1 VRLATPVNDDEPA
14 QAFRVAAFALVIAT
28 VAIAYVAFREGAG
41 FLPLPHNITKL
52 FFWMVIPLAVLMVQ
66 KRGDVGAALH
76 GIGIRRFKVSS
87 LLPGLAALL
96 AAGSTLIAYGVR
108 LPANFVVSALA
119 LSAIIAPLAEELL
132 FRGYL
137 VNGLVASGLGPVRA
151 FIIGGLLFGLA
162 HLGNVWHAGPSTMA
176 LEIGI
181 TAAGGILFGWT
192 MLRFEGALV
201 AAFAFHAGLNLPWDA
216 FGVDSTAIG
225 GTAGNV
231 ARAAGIAAGILTVL
245 LFTRRPKSR

>member
-1 VRLATPVNDDEPA
+1 MRLATPVNDDEPA

-87 LLPGLAALL
+87 MLPGLAALL

-137 VNGLVASGLGPVRA
+137 VNGPRPGSRLHHRRFAVWPGASGQ
-151 FIIGGLLFGLA
+151 
-162 HLGNVWHAGPSTMA
+162 
-176 LEIGI
+176 
-181 TAAGGILFGWT
+181 
-192 MLRFEGALV
+192 
-201 AAFAFHAGLNLPWDA
+201 
-216 FGVDSTAIG
+216 
-225 GTAGNV
+225 
-231 ARAAGIAAGILTVL
+231 
-245 LFTRRPKSR
+245 